1 MTLETTINA
10 QTREW
15 LMEAS
20 LAGIIKQMEFPAA
33 YAAQIYNLFADVPL
47 ADIDRFAARYGIEDK
62 ILKQY
67 YRSYIK
73 PVYPNPE
80 LEEML
85 AYAD

>member
-15 LMEAS
+15 LPEAS

-33 YAAQIYNLFADVPL
+33 YAARIYNLFADVPL
-47 ADIDRFAARYGIEDK
+47 ADSGRFAAGYGIADQT
-62 ILKQY
+62 LQQY
-67 YRSYIK
+67 YRSYIR

-85 AYAD
+85 AYAG